1 VPECFQIRAAE
12 RVNKIRDECVLRLLR
27 QRDAQQF
34 ELFGNRPLTDVV
46 YETEV
51 ASETNVEIFRSEAI
65 KSAIVQSLHA

>member
-1 VPECFQIRAAE
+1 ML
-12 RVNKIRDECVLRLLR
+12 LRLLR